1 MAYTVNMYTTS
12 TGPRKDQ
19 PTFNLRIKYAVV
31 LYEPV
36 VEVTADDD

>member
-19 PTFNLRIKYAVV
+19 PTFNLQIKYAVV